1 MKIAIPEYKTLDVD
15 TLFLDFNGTIAVD
28 GMIPA
33 SVRERLVL
41 LSEQF
46 RIFILTAD
54 TNGSAK
60 EQCEGLPVVLH
71 TFPTGNAREYK
82 KELVKSTGVKRCVA
96 IGNGRND
103 ELMLK
108 EAALSIAIMDR
119 EGMYGRLFKE
129 ADLCVRSMQDGLDLL
144 LYPNRIV
151 AGLRG

>member
-60 EQCEGLPVVLH
+60 EQCEGLPVVLQ

-82 KELVKSTGVKRCVA
+82 KELDRKSVV
-96 IGNGRND
+96 
-103 ELMLK
+103 
-108 EAALSIAIMDR
+108 
-119 EGMYGRLFKE
+119 
-129 ADLCVRSMQDGLDLL
+129 
-144 LYPNRIV
+144 
-151 AGLRG
+151 